1 MHLNISKISRLDTKQ
16 FRCNWTIPSN
26 QTSRV
31 LFVKFLAIT
40 VWVLLNLTQTYIN
53 CLISLSIAIKHQF
66 LCHNQLVTLK
76 RQKNELISGPR
87 QRNFQKNL
95 ERLLQKNLE
104 RIFHKNLERLPSKK
118 SGQTTSKKS
127 GETTSRVAEFLLEA
141 DFHDCLLNQSKVV

>member
-1 MHLNISKISRLDTKQ
+1 M
-16 FRCNWTIPSN
+16 
-26 QTSRV
+26 
-31 LFVKFLAIT
+31 
-40 VWVLLNLTQTYIN
+40 
-53 CLISLSIAIKHQF
+53 KHQF

-76 RQKNELISGPR
+76 REKNEVISGPR

-118 SGQTTSKKS
+118 SGETTSKKS

>member
-16 FRCNWTIPSN
+16 FRYNWTIPSN
-26 QTSRV
+26 QTSCV

-53 CLISLSIAIKHQF
+53 CLISLSIAMKHQF

-76 RQKNELISGPR
+76 RQKNEVISGPR
-87 QRNFQKNL
+87 QRNFQKNLERLLQKNL

-118 SGQTTSKKS
+118 SG
-127 GETTSRVAEFLLEA
+127 ETT
-141 DFHDCLLNQSKVV
+141 